1 MPNISLFKSVTQP
14 DNPIS
19 LDLIEQLEKT
29 RDGEW
34 EDIVTKCRLLK
45 TKEDRDSMKKTMP
58 TVTYSGT
65 FSRRADSSI
74 VERSGILAMD
84 LDYVENIND
93 VKKAFENDKFVFS
106 VFFSTSGYG
115 LRVLFAIDPF
125 KHRESFIAI
134 SKYIFDKYGQ
144 LPDQNGVSLSKPY
157 VVSFDPFLYL
167 NPLETPQWKKFE
179 KEKDVIQ
186 KKEPYFVHIKEDFEN
201 VIKTIVERNINIC
214 EDYEDYRKVG
224 FALSSG
230 MGEDGRPYFHK
241 VTKVS
246 SKYKYIEVDKH
257 YTSFMRANGSS
268 KINMSSFYFLAKQQG
283 ISISSEKTRL
293 VVKQT
298 KNGKSAGLKKET
310 IIRGLEKYHG
320 ITGVDDLVEQVFDKD
335 ISDEYDDEEKSIIPQ
350 LEMFISNNYS
360 LKMNDVTGYLEQDD
374 KPLYDTDLNSIF
386 ISAKKMINQ
395 LDYNLMMRLLK
406 SDFVEKYNP
415 FIKFLGSDGI
425 AVRLPAIP
433 SQNQPVPESPL
444 IDLLSSTIKNDNP
457 SYTSYFTRKW
467 IVSIISAMHKVHSPL
482 LHCLLG
488 SQGTG
493 KTEWYRRLLPNELQP
508 YFQKSSLDRGK
519 DDELLMC
526 ENILII
532 DELAGKS
539 KSDSI
544 KLNGL
549 TSSDYF
555 SLRRPYGDHNEKVL
569 RYAVLCGTSN
579 YPKGVLADP
588 TGNRRIIPIDVN
600 DVDKDLY
607 NSIDKKELFLE
618 AFKLYKEGFDWRV
631 NPHDRDYLNKDKDK
645 YEMIIKEKELIEQ
658 YFMPSDKDDRMT
670 TTDILVELERL
681 TNQRLSINVVGRE
694 LEKGGFERKTTR
706 DGISTIK
713 KWCVKKINRN
723 GQVARWDNPEAQVP
737 NPF

>member
-395 LDYNLMMRLLK
+395 LDYNLMMRLL
-406 SDFVEKYNP
+406 
-415 FIKFLGSDGI
+415 
-425 AVRLPAIP
+425 
-433 SQNQPVPESPL
+433 
-444 IDLLSSTIKNDNP
+444 
-457 SYTSYFTRKW
+457 
-467 IVSIISAMHKVHSPL
+467 
-482 LHCLLG
+482 
-488 SQGTG
+488 
-493 KTEWYRRLLPNELQP
+493 
-508 YFQKSSLDRGK
+508 
-519 DDELLMC
+519 
-526 ENILII
+526 
-532 DELAGKS
+532 
-539 KSDSI
+539 
-544 KLNGL
+544 
-549 TSSDYF
+549 
-555 SLRRPYGDHNEKVL
+555 
-569 RYAVLCGTSN
+569 
-579 YPKGVLADP
+579 
-588 TGNRRIIPIDVN
+588 
-600 DVDKDLY
+600 
-607 NSIDKKELFLE
+607 
-618 AFKLYKEGFDWRV
+618 
-631 NPHDRDYLNKDKDK
+631 
-645 YEMIIKEKELIEQ
+645 
-658 YFMPSDKDDRMT
+658 
-670 TTDILVELERL
+670 
-681 TNQRLSINVVGRE
+681 
-694 LEKGGFERKTTR
+694 
-706 DGISTIK
+706 
-713 KWCVKKINRN
+713 
-723 GQVARWDNPEAQVP
+723 
-737 NPF
+737 